1 MKDVG
6 IGLIGTGFMGKCHAM
21 AFGAVKAVFGDVP
34 RPRLEFLCDPDP
46 EVARRRAEEFGF
58 ARWTTDWRELVADP
72 AVEVVSITSPNR
84 LHREMTEAV
93 ASAGKVVYCEKPLA
107 LT

>member
-34 RPRLEFLCDPDP
+34 RGR
-46 EVARRRAEEFGF
+46 ARGSGGGAKR
-58 ARWTTDWRELVADP
+58 D
-72 AVEVVSITSPNR
+72 
-84 LHREMTEAV
+84 
-93 ASAGKVVYCEKPLA
+93 
-107 LT
+107 